1 MATTMTFRR
10 ALLIVTGWAMTTA
23 LMLDFMLA
31 CVHAVQIRQNH
42 LSELGRHIVD
52 GTNGRSD
59 DAFLAAIVVVLTFV
73 PRWFDGSAV
82 IYVIQRLVSRLL
94 DQAKENRWRR
104 SRRSRKRWTL
114 EGVPQHADS
123 RIDRERRPAAQ
134 GVQCSAATGGVVV
147 HRGCVRCGRCEMSG
161 VSAGS
166 PAWKRSGGSLVPA
179 LSEARQVRTRLA
191 VGTTAATGDTCGW

>member
-31 CVHAVQIRQNH
+31 CVHAQTNTPNH

-73 PRWFDGSAV
+73 LGGSMAGAV

-94 DQAKENRWRR
+94 DQAKEE
-104 SRRSRKRWTL
+104 SMEAVKAF
-114 EGVPQHADS
+114 EKEME
-123 RIDRERRPAAQ
+123 REREFHSTQIRVLIESDDRQ
-134 GVQCSAATGGVVV
+134 HRESSAVLQRVASSFTEELRAMREG
-147 HRGCVRCGRCEMSG
+147 
-161 VSAGS
+161 A
-166 PAWKRSGGSLVPA
+166 K
-179 LSEARQVRTRLA
+179 
-191 VGTTAATGDTCGW
+191 